1 MQDKDGNLISPGR
14 TIRRPKYAETLERIR
29 SNPEDMY
36 DGELAMDI
44 VNDVRSKGGVM
55 TLEDLKQ
62 YQVKEVDPLNMTVK
76 GLNLHTLPLPA
87 GGPILI
93 HMLLM
98 AKGGRNH

>member
-1 MQDKDGNLISPGR
+1 
-14 TIRRPKYAETLERIR
+14 
-29 SNPEDMY
+29 MY